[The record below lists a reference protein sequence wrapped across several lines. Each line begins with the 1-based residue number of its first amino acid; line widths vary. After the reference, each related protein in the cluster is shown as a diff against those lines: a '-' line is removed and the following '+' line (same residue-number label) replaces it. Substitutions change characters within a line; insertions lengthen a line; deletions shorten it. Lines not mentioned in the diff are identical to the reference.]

1 MIRTFKSLYTA
12 LFVVVLMLPLVI
24 VFGVSLN
31 EKKVLFFPPRG
42 ISGKWYSELFLNPQ
56 WFDPLMTSVIVA
68 LLTGLLAISVA
79 LPIAYFLWRY
89 GIYYAKSL
97 FAIGLLPFAFP
108 PVITAMGML
117 LLWVNLG
124 HVGKIENVIVGHT
137 VFLLALPLTMISLG
151 LESIGREILEAAETM
166 GADRRKVFCTV
177 ILPII
182 TPFLVSSFAFVFV
195 LSMNEF
201 VISFF
206 VGQSQVSTLPV
217 QIFSSLRGGYSP
229 TIASA
234 SVVFI
239 LMAFVVFGLIGIFG
253 NLPKLLGA
261 YERQN

>member
-1 MIRTFKSLYTA
+1 MT
-12 LFVVVLMLPLVI
+12 LFVSVLMLPLGI
-24 VFGVSLN
+24 VLGVSLN

-42 ISGKWYSELFLNPQ
+42 VSGKWYSELFLNPQ
-56 WFDPLMTSVIVA
+56 WSEPLITSVVVA
-68 LLTGLLAISVA
+68 LFAGVLAISMA
-79 LPIAYFLWRY
+79 LPVAYFLWRY
-89 GIYYAKSL
+89 GVFYAKSL

-108 PVITAMGML
+108 PIITAMGML
-117 LLWVNLG
+117 LLWVSVG
-124 HVGKIENVIVGHT
+124 HVGQLENVVLGHT
-137 VFLLALPLTMISLG
+137 VFLVALPLTMISLG
-151 LESIGREILEAAETM
+151 LESISKEILEAAETM
-166 GADRRKVFCTV
+166 GANRRTVFRTV

-182 TPFLVSSFAFVFV
+182 APFLVSSFAFVFV

-206 VGQSQVSTLPV
+206 VGQSQVVTLPV

-239 LMAFVVFGLIGIFG
+239 LLSFVIFGLIGIFG

-261 YERQN
+261 YERQT

>member
-1 MIRTFKSLYTA
+1 MNALKNVYTMI
-12 LFVVVLMLPLVI
+12 FVMILMLPLVI

-42 ISGKWYSELFLNPQ
+42 VSGKWYSELFLNPQ
-56 WFDPLMTSVIVA
+56 WSEPLFTSVIVA
-68 LLTGLLAISVA
+68 LLTGLVAISVA
-79 LPIAYFLWRY
+79 LPVAYFLWRY
-89 GIYYAKSL
+89 GIFYAKSL
-97 FAIGLLPFAFP
+97 FGIGLLHFAFP
-108 PVITAMGML
+108 PVCPAMGML
-117 LLWVNLG
+117 LLWVSLVHVGQLENVVLG
-124 HVGKIENVIVGHT
+124 HTI
-137 VFLLALPLTMISLG
+137 FLLALPLTMISLG
-151 LESIGREILEAAETM
+151 LDSINSEILEAAETM
-166 GADRRKVFCTV
+166 GADRRTVFRTV

-206 VGQSQVSTLPV
+206 VGQSQVVTLPV

-239 LMAFVVFGLIGIFG
+239 LLSFVIFGLIGIFG